1 MFLTRKTLT
10 VAAVLSLA
18 VLAAACA
25 TKPKYPV
32 GSQAKPQGGETYSA
46 SRGPSG
52 DQGVTSQSEGA
63 LPGSARDFE
72 INAGDRVF
80 FDYDQY
86 AVRPDAGP
94 VLAAQAAWLKHYPA
108 VRVRIEGNAD
118 ERGTREYNFALA
130 ARRANA
136 VHDFLVDHG
145 VEASAHRCGL
155 LRQGTSRRHLRQR
168 RRHGQEPQRPHR
180 HRQRRALSLTA
191 TLRRASPNRRHTHPG
206 AP

>member
-10 VAAVLSLA
+10 VTAVLSLA

-32 GSQAKPQGGETYSA
+32 GPEHGPQAGETYTAPRSA
-46 SRGPSG
+46 AP
-52 DQGVTSQSEGA
+52 DQGVTSQSEGP
-63 LPGSARDFE
+63 LPGSAGDFE
-72 INAGDRVF
+72 ANAGDRVF

-94 VLAAQAAWLKHYPA
+94 VLAAQASWLTHYPA

-136 VHDFLVDHG
+136 VHDYLVDHG
-145 VEASAHRCGL
+145 VEASRIDVVSYGKE
-155 LRQGTSRRHLRQR
+155 RPIDTSGSDAGMAKNRNGH
-168 RRHGQEPQRPHR
+168 
-180 HRQRRALSLTA
+180 TA
-191 TLRRASPNRRHTHPG
+191 IVSG
-206 AP
+206 AR